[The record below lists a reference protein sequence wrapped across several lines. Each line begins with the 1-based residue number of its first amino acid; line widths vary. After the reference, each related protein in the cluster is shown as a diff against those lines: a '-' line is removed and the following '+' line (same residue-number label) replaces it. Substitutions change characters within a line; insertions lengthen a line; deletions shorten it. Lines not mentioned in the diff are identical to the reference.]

1 MSHVDTGEGLDAAH
15 AGALACLPGMGPATL
30 HRLLAEAP
38 PAQVW
43 SRVRSGAVQRPSV
56 ASTARR
62 GAALVTW
69 ADAAARISPAALAA
83 QWRRDGIGVTW
94 AGDAAY
100 PARLRQDPEP
110 PGVLFWRGDLSG
122 LDRRCV
128 AVIGTRR
135 CSPEGRAVAY
145 EMGRDLAAAGVCVVS
160 GLALGID
167 GAAHLGALDS
177 GERSPTIGVAASG
190 VDVAYPSRHRALWA
204 RVVERGG
211 VVSETPPGRAAQAWR
226 FPARNRV
233 IAGLVDLVVVV
244 ESHATGGSLITVDK
258 AMERGVEVRAV
269 PGPVHAA
276 SAAGSNQLLYD
287 GPGPVRDAIDVLDA
301 LGTLRDRPAAPVR
314 RRRAPRPEQLRLPAG
329 GPPPPLGR
337 LHETVLAAVGWR
349 PTSLGRVVERS
360 GEAVAAVAGALEEL
374 LVAGWVSED
383 QGWWT
388 RRHHASRAADG
399 RDGA

>member
-1 MSHVDTGEGLDAAH
+1 MSGAGTEEGLEAAH

-30 HRLLAEAP
+30 HRLLEEAP
-38 PAQVW
+38 PTEMW
-43 SRVRSGAVQRPSV
+43 SRVRSGAVVRPPAAAPS
-56 ASTARR
+56 RR
-62 GAALVTW
+62 GAAPVSW
-69 ADAAARISPAALAA
+69 ADAATRMSPAALAA
-83 QWRRDGIGVTW
+83 QWRSDGIGVTW
-94 AGDAAY
+94 AGDPAF

-110 PGVLFWRGDLSG
+110 PGVLFWRGELDG
-122 LDRRCV
+122 LAGCCV

-145 EMGRDLAAAGVCVVS
+145 EMGRDLAASGVCVVS

-177 GERSPTIGVAASG
+177 GERQRTVGVAASG
-190 VDVAYPSRHRALWA
+190 VDVPYPSRHRALWA
-204 RVVERGG
+204 RVAGAG
-211 VVSETPPGRAAQAWR
+211 AVVSETPPGRAAQAWR

-233 IAGLVDLVVVV
+233 IAGLSDLVVVV

-258 AMERGVEVRAV
+258 AMERGIEVRAV

-287 GPGPVRDAIDVLDA
+287 GPGPVRDATDVLDA
-301 LGTLRDRPAAPVR
+301 LGTLHDRPAER
-314 RRRAPRPEQLRLPAG
+314 LRHRRAPRPEQLRLAAAQ
-329 GPPPPLGR
+329 PPPLGR
-337 LHETVLAAVGWR
+337 LHDAVLAAVGWR

-360 GEAVAAVAGALEEL
+360 GEPVAVVAGVLEEL
-374 LVAGWVSED
+374 LVAGRVSEE

-388 RRHHASRAADG
+388 RRHHSLCSAD
-399 RDGA
+399 RR